1 MEKKLTRLFD
11 YQRFEN
17 NARLSK
23 IIAAT
28 EAKYATQL
36 SEDDLFLV
44 NAAGETD
51 AATDKRDKK
60 NL

>member
-17 NARLSK
+17 NSRLSK
-23 IIAAT
+23 IIAQT
-28 EAKYATQL
+28 EAKYAKQL
-36 SEDDLFLV
+36 DEDDLFLV

-51 AATDKRDKK
+51 AVTDKKDNKD
-60 NL
+60 L